1 MNGQDVG
8 TAEQFSQQAADLAQV
23 GVDSE
28 PTDLNWFPLGVFAMV
43 RNEQQHPHLI
53 MQLAI
58 NRQGMLRGNYTDE
71 VSEATQPI
79 KGAVDQNSQRA
90 AWIVGNHQ
98 SLVMEAGLSN
108 LSEGDAPALIHKNGK
123 TDHWLLVRLKQPA
136 GNETART
143 IPAVPK

>member
-58 NRQGMLRGNYTDE
+58 NRQGMFP
-71 VSEATQPI
+71 ATI
-79 KGAVDQNSQRA
+79 KTKFPRPRSRSKEQSIKTLSGRPGSWV
-90 AWIVGNHQ
+90 IINHW
-98 SLVMEAGLSN
+98 SWK
-108 LSEGDAPALIHKNGK
+108 PA
-123 TDHWLLVRLKQPA
+123 
-136 GNETART
+136 
-143 IPAVPK
+143 